1 MYKEVLLVYLVNEL
15 MSNSMIIFT
24 RTVVN
29 TQRYVG
35 VDFRPCEDP
44 LIVFR
49 LGSILKTL
57 GFAAVS
63 LHGQLSQ
70 SDRLG
75 ALAKFKSGGRNILIA
90 TDVASRLVFSVT
102 TRVKSY

>member
-35 VDFRPCEDP
+35 VSFCPCEDP
-44 LIVFR
+44 ASLCLD
-49 LGSILKTL
+49 LG
-57 GFAAVS
+57 
-63 LHGQLSQ
+63 
-70 SDRLG
+70 R
-75 ALAKFKSGGRNILIA
+75 
-90 TDVASRLVFSVT
+90 
-102 TRVKSY
+102 Y